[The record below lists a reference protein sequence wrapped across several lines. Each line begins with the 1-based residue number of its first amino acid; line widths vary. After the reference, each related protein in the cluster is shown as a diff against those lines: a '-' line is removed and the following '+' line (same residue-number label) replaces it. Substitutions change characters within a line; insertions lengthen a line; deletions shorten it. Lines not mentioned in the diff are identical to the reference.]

1 MHDYTA
7 TQKRGTKLHED
18 KQVMINL
25 FDFLKNCGEKK
36 SIHLRNIMLNLCI
49 DNDWTTLERAAI
61 QNSYSWSESASQ
73 GASSESADKSAPF
86 SGSKP

>member
-49 DNDWTTLERAAI
+49 DND
-61 QNSYSWSESASQ
+61 
-73 GASSESADKSAPF
+73 
-86 SGSKP
+86 